1 MQLSHK
7 VFHARHLL
15 FNLKQETGREC
26 YLHPHHL
33 LLRKARNSL
42 GLTPPVLLKS
52 IRDFGIEGEPSPTR
66 ASFETIPSLYD
77 RQEHHQG
84 PTNTYN
90 RDLP

>member
-15 FNLKQETGREC
+15 FNQKQETGREC

-33 LLRKARNSL
+33 LLREARNS
-42 GLTPPVLLKS
+42 
-52 IRDFGIEGEPSPTR
+52 EGQKTIPTR

-77 RQEHHQG
+77 KLEHHQG
-84 PTNTYN
+84 PTNKCN